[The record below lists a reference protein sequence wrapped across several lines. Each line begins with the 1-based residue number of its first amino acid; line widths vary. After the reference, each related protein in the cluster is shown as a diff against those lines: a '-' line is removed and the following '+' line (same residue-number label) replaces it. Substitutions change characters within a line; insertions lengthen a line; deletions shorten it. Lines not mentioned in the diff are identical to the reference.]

1 MLKYQKLPQIPYRT
15 ISSFLED
22 RIQLTS
28 IDSGNG
34 KSIPIIKKKN
44 KENQKNYLTKHDTK
58 EPKISRG
65 KKNYSLKEISN
76 RDEE

>member
-15 ISSFLED
+15 ISSFLEV
-22 RIQLTS
+22 RIQLKS

-34 KSIPIIKKKN
+34 KSIPIKKKKN